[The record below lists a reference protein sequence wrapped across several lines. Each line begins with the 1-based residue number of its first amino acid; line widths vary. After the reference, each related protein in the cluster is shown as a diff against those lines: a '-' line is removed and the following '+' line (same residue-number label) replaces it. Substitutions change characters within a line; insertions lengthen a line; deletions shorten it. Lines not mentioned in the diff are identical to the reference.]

1 MQGGGA
7 RSEGDPGKERTDPL
21 KLPNSLKEAA
31 ARLAKADGVSLNQ
44 WIATA
49 VAQKVGVVE
58 TAADFLRRRAG
69 PATGD
74 GLSAL
79 LDRVPAVEPV
89 ASDRMPADPAPKR
102 KKDPAGGR

>member
-1 MQGGGA
+1 V
-7 RSEGDPGKERTDPL
+7 STRTYPL
-21 KLPNSLKEAA
+21 KLPTSLKEAA

-44 WIATA
+44 WISTA

-69 PATGD
+69 AATGD

-79 LDRVPAVEPV
+79 LDRVPASEPV
-89 ASDRMPADPAPKR
+89 ASDRMPADPVPNR
-102 KKDPAGGR
+102 KKGPQAGR